1 MIHKRLKVLI
11 LSAAFLSLPGVQAY
25 DWKPTGDAVDA
36 NGYAT
41 SGGAYAEGDRIVNT
55 APSTGGGGESGE
67 GTTPPAMRV
76 PKGFMNSK
84 IFKHHRRLMSPVR
97 YRTGEGGPV
106 VVTAGGNTQ
115 FESTAKDGVLNIY
128 GTLNGDPKGAKCPLK
143 LDGDITLKALT
154 ADMTVNLKT
163 DVALMPYIDP
173 TATDGVGSG
182 GSFTGLPYAQ
192 LQFEVAAGRKIEFN
206 VDHNLEFEAKTLT
219 GDGTTFEPRDMFV
232 SFKGQGQVIF
242 KMADG
247 TAIKLNGMTDDTFK
261 VDMLNRDPKKDLSI
275 DGVANNAGGTK
286 FLICMDQTKEQA
298 EKGLNKVVFQRKAL
312 ADEKKRNMI
321 YVGTNSG
328 FFYVSDDITG
338 KAHLQDPAR
347 GGYGSVAFDVSNQGS
362 GRMVLFLQGA
372 RDFGWQVQDAQQN
385 LLYAPTDPEFKKIA
399 YRYLFNDAAFV
410 VAGHKVENYTP
421 AKIRETLNFSIPAGG
436 KAIMRVIDDLA
447 YNSRAKGT
455 AYNPTAADR
464 RGLLLVNDTET
475 IAKLGA
481 DNYWDFWQK
490 TSGGGGEGGESEG
503 TSMGLRHRSGINRG
517 GEESAAVTQY
527 GHDWSY
533 AAGLADQVNLRNVR
547 TGFVLGVNGSVDVYS
562 DTQLDYVAGT
572 SNRVDDLAL
581 NDYQE
586 WDKDAKTWPKDKK
599 AAVGSRGVLA
609 MHNPSAFVTD
619 SLDQKLF
626 AESLLSFDAANT
638 ALTTNP
644 VRGEIVLRGN
654 AGVILRACASENLGY
669 IEKFWQ
675 LAAPGKLGMR
685 ALRSA
690 GYKGLVR
697 KLMHQFR
704 SRAGESEGEG
714 GSGGS
719 AVNPIDMPDLN
730 WDEVLTLGEAKF
742 NGYSLDKITVKNP
755 DNNTTEDVTSP
766 EGLTVLDVEGTVVVR
781 SAANN
786 SIVDMATGAPRAYAS
801 VVDGAGWINA
811 ATTKID
817 YTGKTLTA
825 RPLALNS
832 MQACYNSPVVYM
844 NSTMVLEGATLRHSD
859 VTKLVDGVPTHSR
872 PAIKGGERLFF
883 SDSLFTFDGTHTS
896 MRFRIPELRLDNGAL
911 ALQESLNIAGVRLVA
926 TDKNGSTKNNNSVV
940 RFYDHGADA
949 DSKFTGYG
957 RLLMLGSNNNTMVDG
972 TSNWV
977 TESGYINAFKQS
989 KGQNSVALN
998 LTIGDQFPASVDP
1011 AEYDNQR
1018 GLHLIL
1024 SSILEKGGSN
1034 VALGWN
1040 TVEGDLSGSSY
1051 PYGSTRYEKD
1061 SKLKEVLP
1069 SDAASKFSV
1078 DALKVPAAAIVADKG
1093 LIGFSGFDKD
1103 GNSAKSPI
1111 SANDA
1116 QGVVYV
1122 NHGGKLSV
1130 NDADLVV
1137 DTMVAQ
1143 RIWNDYNNAGD
1154 ARLTWLS
1161 GDVDLPHDQSTFTSR
1176 GGIQAF
1182 GLTKEMFSARDT
1194 GGWVRMSFDNPRRSK
1209 ADRSGAEEVVVNW
1222 HNPEGYL
1229 EAKADPTRSLA
1240 KNAKT
1245 RGLRATAAL
1254 NDPIVRPDNLLY
1266 IGSNDDIRQLR
1277 VAGATSANPLKIEI
1291 SGDDNT
1297 RAYGRVRE
1305 FASVPSEVDLNTGR
1319 RVDEGAHAV
1328 IFGVLGGR
1336 FGLGTTNWN
1345 DHSVNPWN
1353 ILGKDYVQVA
1363 PEGDCVVDVNSDLI
1377 VADGQALVAEASFGK
1392 GQVHRITFT
1401 SETEREI
1408 RIPSGVELDLS
1419 TFGQGDKQQQIA
1431 FGGRVKL
1438 VMEQGATIRGP
1449 RNPKGGL
1456 VLYFNDEAQFVF
1468 EAPSD
1473 RAAGNK
1479 PFSATDN
1486 ADEQRAA
1493 TQVER
1498 AKLIGQFQIWL
1509 NKSAAVEV
1517 ADGVLVGVQSD
1528 DKTQKTDITVSLSRE
1543 SRFNIGSA
1551 VSAGGAF
1558 EVGNPVAVT
1567 GGSVNF
1573 ELAAR
1578 SVTSTFHID
1587 RQGFLGLGAGI
1598 LEKQS
1603 NMNGIATSANNPVLE
1618 DGKAKISNGAPVFTP
1633 DKTVA
1638 WKVAPL
1644 FNVDKLSIAFT
1655 AGSFE
1660 HNNIADGSST
1670 NAALIAVG
1678 PATNYRFRMSAPGQ
1692 VVVKGGGNLMY
1703 VPAAAKDGVRVNAW
1717 DYAGSFGADAAR
1729 YNIMASAPI
1738 LFEREDVARDTFNN
1752 SGFDYKF
1759 TNGADFFNL
1768 LSFRNYGDQKTK
1780 FAAAGPSTS
1789 APMRVAF
1796 ANLDTE
1802 NSKYPA
1808 DAAIIVRNDVNAVQG
1823 GTVADALFV
1832 GVAAGIETN
1841 AVGPTSFGVPAR

>member
-25 DWKPTGDAVDA
+25 DWKPTGDEVDA
-36 NGYAT
+36 NGYAIT
-41 SGGAYAEGDRIVNT
+41 NGEYADGDRIQNT
-55 APSTGGGGESGE
+55 APSTGGGGEGE
-67 GTTPPAMRV
+67 DSQSMRK
-76 PKGFMNSK
+76 PKHLRNSK
-84 IFKHHRRLMSPVR
+84 MFRHNRRVASPVG
-97 YRTGEGGPV
+97 YRTDEGGPV

-115 FESTAKDGVLNIY
+115 FEATPQDNVLNIY
-128 GTLNGDPKGAKCPLK
+128 GTLNGAPNGAKCPLK

-154 ADMTVNLKT
+154 TSMTVNLKT
-163 DVALMPYIDP
+163 PVTLMPYIDP
-173 TATDGVGSG
+173 TAVADDGTG
-182 GSFTGLPYAQ
+182 GNFQGLPYAQ
-192 LQFEVAAGRKIEFN
+192 LQFEVGAGKTIEFN
-206 VDHNLEFEAKTLT
+206 VDHNLEFEAKTLA
-219 GDGTTFEPRDMFV
+219 GNGTSFEPRDMLV

-261 VDMLNRDPKKDLSI
+261 VDMLNRDPEKDLSI

-286 FLICMDQTKEQA
+286 FLICMDQTKADA

-312 ADEKKRNMI
+312 AQENKRNMI
-321 YVGTNSG
+321 YVGVNSG

-338 KAHLQDPAR
+338 KDQAR
-347 GGYGSVAFDVSNQGS
+347 GGYGSVAFDVSNRGA

-372 RDFGWQVQDAQQN
+372 RDFGWQVQDDQGN
-385 LLYAPTDPEFKKIA
+385 LLYAADEPEFKKVA

-421 AKIRETLNFSIPAGG
+421 AKIRETLNYSVPAGV

-447 YNSRAKGT
+447 YSNRAQG
-455 AYNPTAADR
+455 APYNPTAADR

-475 IAKLGA
+475 IAKLGS

-490 TSGGGGEGGESEG
+490 PTSGGGEGEGEVA
-503 TSMGLRHRSGINRG
+503 MGLRRSARTRSS
-517 GEESAAVTQY
+517 EESSAVTQH

-533 AAGLADQVNLRNVR
+533 AAGVADQVNLRNVR
-547 TGFVLGVNGSVDVYS
+547 TGFVLGVNGSLDVYS
-562 DTQLDYVAGT
+562 NTQLDYVAATG
-572 SNRVDDLAL
+572 NRVDDLAL

-586 WDKDAKTWPKDKK
+586 WDKDSKTWPKDKK

-609 MHNPSAFVTD
+609 MHNPSALVVD

-638 ALTTNP
+638 ALTEDP
-644 VRGEIVLRGN
+644 VRAEIILRGN
-654 AGVILRACASENLGY
+654 AGVIMRACASQNLGY
-669 IEKFWQ
+669 MEKFWQ
-675 LAAPGKLGMR
+675 LAAPGDVGMR

-690 GYKGLVR
+690 GYTGLAR
-697 KLMHQFR
+697 KLLRKFR
-704 SRAGESEGEG
+704 TRSGENEG
-714 GSGGS
+714 GTPDS
-719 AVNPIDMPDLN
+719 AVNPIDMADLN
-730 WDEVLTLGEAKF
+730 WDEVLTIGEAKF

-755 DNNTTEDVTSP
+755 DTNTTEDVSSA
-766 EGLTVLDVEGTVVVR
+766 EGMIVLDVEGALVVR
-781 SAANN
+781 SLANN
-786 SIVDMATGAPRAYAS
+786 SIVDMSTGAPRAYAS
-801 VVDGAGWINA
+801 VVNGAGWINA

-817 YTGKTLTA
+817 HTGNTVTA

-844 NSTMVLEGATLRHSD
+844 NATMTLDGATLRHSD

-872 PAIKGGERLFF
+872 PAIKGGERMFF
-883 SDSLFTFDGTHTS
+883 SDNLFTFDGTHSS

-911 ALQESLNIAGVRLVA
+911 ALQESLNMAGVRLVA
-926 TDKNGSTKNNNSVV
+926 TDRNLTTDNNSVV
-940 RFYDHGADA
+940 RFYDHGAES

-977 TESGYINAFKQS
+977 TESAYVNVFKQRN
-989 KGQNSVALN
+989 GQNRVALN
-998 LTIGDQFPASVDP
+998 LSIGDQFPASVEQAD
-1011 AEYDNQR
+1011 YNNQR

-1024 SSILEKGGSN
+1024 SSIMEKGGTN
-1034 VALGWN
+1034 VAIGWN
-1040 TVEGDLSGSSY
+1040 TVHGALRGTSY

-1061 SKLKEVLP
+1061 STLKEVLP
-1069 SDAASKFSV
+1069 SDAALKFSV
-1078 DALKVPAAAIVADKG
+1078 DALNVPAAEIVADKG

-1103 GNSAKSPI
+1103 GNSAKTPI

-1143 RIWNDYNNAGD
+1143 RIWNDYNAAGD
-1154 ARLTWLS
+1154 TRLTWLS
-1161 GDVDLPHDQSTFTSR
+1161 GIVDLPHDQSTFTSR
-1176 GGIQAF
+1176 GGVQAF
-1182 GLTKEMFSARDT
+1182 GLTKEMFGARDNT
-1194 GGWVRMSFDNPRRSK
+1194 GGWVRMSFDNPNRSK

-1240 KNAKT
+1240 KHAKT
-1245 RGLRATAAL
+1245 RGVRVTTAL
-1254 NDPIVRPDNLLY
+1254 NEPIVRPDGLLY

-1291 SGDDNT
+1291 SGDENT

-1305 FASVPSEVDLNTGR
+1305 FASVPSQVDLNTGR

-1328 IFGVLGGR
+1328 IFGTLGGR

-1363 PEGDCVVDVNSDLI
+1363 PEGDCVVDVNSNLI
-1377 VADGQALVAEASFGK
+1377 IGDGQALVAEEEFGR

-1419 TFGQGDKQQQIA
+1419 TFGQGDKRQEIA

-1449 RNPKGGL
+1449 RNPNGGL

-1479 PFSATDN
+1479 PFSSADN
-1486 ADEQRAA
+1486 AAVQRVA
-1493 TQVER
+1493 TQAER
-1498 AKLIGQFQIWL
+1498 AKLMGQFQIWL
-1509 NKSAAVEV
+1509 NKSAAMQVG
-1517 ADGVLVGVQSD
+1517 DGVLVGVQSD
-1528 DKTQKTDITVSLSRE
+1528 ARTQRTDITVSLSRE

-1573 ELAAR
+1573 ELASR
-1578 SVTSTFHID
+1578 GVSSVFHID
-1587 RQGFLGLGAGI
+1587 RQGFLGLGAGV
-1598 LEKQS
+1598 LEKQG

-1655 AGSFE
+1655 AGRFE
-1660 HNNIADGSST
+1660 HNNIADGSDV

-1703 VPAAAKDGVRVNAW
+1703 VPAAAKDGVRVNVW

-1796 ANLDTE
+1796 ANLDAE